1 MAPLNSNFNFLEFGK
16 DASKL
21 GRYGGAVEF
30 LQSPS
35 LRTGA
40 SAGLKYFANANPYYA
55 GINAITRGGLD
66 KLLDKGLGA
75 FKKRGPAQNA
85 KETTQLI
92 DYARRSM
99 EDTNRLRDVY
109 GQSITNAEQAKAARD
124 LFRKSVA
131 RLKAEGASA
140 REMQPM
146 MAQIAARNAQLGQA
160 SQSRLAANLS
170 ARGINPAT
178 GIGAGA
184 MAGLEGQLAGANAS
198 GMAQLQTAALNRALQ
213 GEQMLFS
220 ADVADQARANANAMA
235 SAGAIAE
242 QNRAIAAFQ
251 EQQKLAQQAR
261 DQAMWERR
269 MKESTALGQGLTGL
283 ASLYLQG
290 RQPKQKKK
298 IGQAL
303 DIQNDT
309 NADVQTLPLLQYLAN
324 QSIRPTTS
332 PQLLMNPEL
341 GFNPTDAEYNYS
353 GSQPN
358 NVGDIS
364 SYIESAYALQNQKQP
379 QDGDTFN
386 FWGGSYTKIGGT
398 WYRM

>member
-1 MAPLNSNFNFLEFGK
+1 MAASKSDFNFLDFGK

-21 GRYGGAVEF
+21 GRYGGVADF
-30 LQSPS
+30 IQSPS

-40 SAGLKYFANANPYYA
+40 SAGLKFLANSNPYYA

-66 KLLDKGLGA
+66 RLMDTGLGV

-92 DYARRSM
+92 DYARQSM

-109 GQSITNAEQAKAARD
+109 GQSITNAAQAKAARD

-242 QNRAIAAFQ
+242 QNRALAAFQ

-269 MKESTALGQGLTGL
+269 MKESTALGQGLTGAIGL
-283 ASLYLQG
+283 YQQLRKKQEPTDYSGLSLLGLFPQNNTSETPNTTGTRTTAPVGFGQYGPFGNTQVFNARETASN
-290 RQPKQKKK
+290 
-298 IGQAL
+298 AL
-303 DIQNDT
+303 DALYPTANIGAIQMHTDGLSYMKTT
-309 NADVQTLPLLQYLAN
+309 NGWIPV
-324 QSIRPTTS
+324 S
-332 PQLLMNPEL
+332 
-341 GFNPTDAEYNYS
+341 
-353 GSQPN
+353 
-358 NVGDIS
+358 
-364 SYIESAYALQNQKQP
+364 
-379 QDGDTFN
+379 
-386 FWGGSYTKIGGT
+386 
-398 WYRM
+398 

>member
-146 MAQIAARNAQLGQA
+146 MAQIVARNAQLGQA

-269 MKESTALGQGLTGL
+269 MKESSSLGQGLMGAVGLYQQLRRKQNESDPNSFLLSGWINPDLLGPNSQTSNVTGTGITAPSGYGQYGPFGNSEVFNNSGIVSAAL
-283 ASLYLQG
+283 S
-290 RQPKQKKK
+290 KQYPM
-298 IGQAL
+298 AL
-303 DIQNDT
+303 EG
-309 NADVQTLPLLQYLAN
+309 DVQQHSDGFWYKK
-324 QSIRPTTS
+324 TS
-332 PQLLMNPEL
+332 NGWIPA
-341 GFNPTDAEYNYS
+341 T
-353 GSQPN
+353 
-358 NVGDIS
+358 
-364 SYIESAYALQNQKQP
+364 
-379 QDGDTFN
+379 
-386 FWGGSYTKIGGT
+386 
-398 WYRM
+398 